1 MASEKEVTAIKD
13 RIAFRLLDLP
23 EVSGVGVEKDETGG
37 YTLAVHLNTDSS
49 KIRKRVLDEV
59 KGSPV
64 KFVISG
70 PYQKQPAG

>member
-13 RIAFRLLDLP
+13 RVAFRLLDLS
-23 EVSGVGVEKDETGG
+23 EVSGVGVEKDETGD

-49 KIRKRVLDEV
+49 EIRKRVLDEV

-70 PYQKQPAG
+70 PFKKQRG

>member
-13 RIAFRLLDLP
+13 RVAFRLLDLP
-23 EVSGVGVEKDETGG
+23 EVSGVGVEKDEAGG

-49 KIRKRVLDEV
+49 GIRKRVLDEV
-59 KGSPV
+59 KDSPV

-70 PYQKQPAG
+70 PFKKQRPE

>member
-13 RIAFRLLDLP
+13 RVAFRLLDLP
-23 EVSGVGVEKDETGG
+23 EVSGVGVEKDESGG

-49 KIRKRVLDEV
+49 GIRKRVLDEV
-59 KGSPV
+59 KDSPV

-70 PYQKQPAG
+70 PFKKQRPE